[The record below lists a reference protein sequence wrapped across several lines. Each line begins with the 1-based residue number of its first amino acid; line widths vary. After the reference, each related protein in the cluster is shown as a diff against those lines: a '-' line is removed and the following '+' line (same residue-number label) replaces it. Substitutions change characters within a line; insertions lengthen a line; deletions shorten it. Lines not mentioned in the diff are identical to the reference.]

1 MLLEHLEKKEPTK
14 IIFLL
19 CFHENTNELKKIACV
34 VNINDVSRFIL
45 QVSKSFKANQNKLFQ

>member
-1 MLLEHLEKKEPTK
+1 MILEHLEKKEPTK

-34 VNINDVSRFIL
+34 VNINDVSWFIF
-45 QVSKSFKANQNKLFQ
+45 QVS